1 MIVNIREVST
11 TRAYAAIRYMDNNTS
26 STNSGNI
33 PTADYQDVAGVTYSG
48 IHRTNTGSNNR
59 INFVSSVNPYTPAIN
74 AIFGDGGANGVSI
87 DDYTVN
93 NEIIG
98 LTLPNPSVTAT
109 QGFDA
114 EGAYILMTYTFP
126 VTNLTGSDVTIDE
139 IMICTTNIF
148 SSSNTHTNK
157 GLFHI
162 VCDAF
167 TLADGMT
174 ENVTVN
180 WRLNL

>member
-1 MIVNIREVST
+1 MIVNIREVSP
-11 TRAYAAIRYMDNNTS
+11 TRAYAAIRYMENNTS
-26 STNSGNI
+26 STNSGNVS
-33 PTADYQDVAGVTYSG
+33 TANYQDVFGATYSAVY
-48 IHRTNTGSNNR
+48 RTNSGSNNR
-59 INFVSSVNPYTPAIN
+59 INYIQSGSPFTPAIN
-74 AIFGDGGANGVSI
+74 AILGDGGANGVSI

-98 LTLPNPSVTAT
+98 LTLPNPSITAT
-109 QGFDA
+109 QGFDS

-139 IMICTTNIF
+139 IMICTTNIYT
-148 SSSNTHTNK
+148 SSTTHTNK
-157 GLFHI
+157 GLFHLT
-162 VCDAF
+162 CDAF
-167 TLADGMT
+167 TLANGMT

>member
-1 MIVNIREVST
+1 MIVNIREVSP
-11 TRAYAAIRYMDNNTS
+11 TRAYAAIRFMENNTS
-26 STNSGNI
+26 YFNSGNVATAEYQDVSGTTYNVVYRTNSGG
-33 PTADYQDVAGVTYSG
+33 Q
-48 IHRTNTGSNNR
+48 NR
-59 INFVSSVNPYTPAIN
+59 INYVPNTAPYTPSIN
-74 AIFGDGGANGVSI
+74 AIFGDGGANGASI

-93 NEIIG
+93 HEIIG
-98 LTLPNPSVTAT
+98 LTVPQSAIAAT
-109 QGFDA
+109 QGFDS

-139 IMICTTNIF
+139 IMICTTNIYTA
-148 SSSNTHTNK
+148 SSTHTNK

-162 VCDAF
+162 TCDAF
-167 TLADGMT
+167 TLANGMT

>member
-1 MIVNIREVST
+1 MIVNIREVSP
-11 TRAYAAIRYMDNNTS
+11 TRAYAAIRFMENNTS
-26 STNSGNI
+26 STSSGNVS
-33 PTADYQDVAGVTYSG
+33 TANYQDVAGTTYSSVY
-48 IHRTNTGSNNR
+48 RTNTGNQNR
-59 INFVSSVNPYTPAIN
+59 INYIPSASPNTPSIN

-98 LTLPNPSVTAT
+98 LTIPQSSIAVT

-114 EGAYILMTYTFP
+114 EGAYILATYTFP

-139 IMICTTNIF
+139 IMICTTNIYTA
-148 SSSNTHTNK
+148 SSTHTNK

-167 TLADGMT
+167 TLANGMT

>member
-11 TRAYAAIRYMDNNTS
+11 TRAYAAIRYMENNTS
-26 STNSGNI
+26 STNSGTV
-33 PTADYQDVAGVTYSG
+33 PTADYRDVSGTTYSG
-48 IHRTNTGSNNR
+48 VYRTNNGNANR
-59 INFVSSVNPYTPAIN
+59 INYIPSGTPYTPAIN

-93 NEIIG
+93 HEIAG
-98 LTLPNPSVTAT
+98 LTLPNPSITAV

-126 VTNLTGSDVTIDE
+126 VTNLTGNDVTIDE
-139 IMICTTNIF
+139 IMICTTNIYTA
-148 SSSNTHTNK
+148 SGTKTNK

-162 VCDAF
+162 TCDAF